1 MDNAYQVLGRYYDRM
16 IEYPY
21 ERVLDLALEKHH
33 SGKALDLFCGTGRFS
48 IMLARSGFTVEGSDL
63 SPEML
68 GEAMTNSAKAGF
80 KIIFKQENALEF
92 RYNSPYDII
101 TATSDGINYL
111 QNNKIEPFFKRVYDA
126 LSLGGRFIF
135 DMSSE
140 YKLVNVL
147 GNELYYE
154 DYDDIVLFWQNSLRK
169 KDKSVKMDLTF
180 FEKNADG
187 LYVRRDE
194 SQRQYAHSK
203 EFIEQSALNV
213 GFKIVKILDERFIKP
228 RDKSERIIF
237 VLEKE

>member
-21 ERVLDLALEKHH
+21 ERVLDLVLEKHK
-33 SGKALDLFCGTGRFS
+33 SGRALDLFCGTGRFS
-48 IMLARSGFTVEGSDL
+48 IMLAQKGFKVEGSDL
-63 SPEML
+63 STEML
-68 GEAMTNSAKAGF
+68 GEALSNATKAGI
-80 KIIFKQENALEF
+80 KIVFKQENALEF
-92 RYNSPYDII
+92 RYNLPYDIV

-111 QNNKIEPFFKRVYDA
+111 RDAEIEPFFMRVYGA
-126 LSLGGRFIF
+126 LKSGGRFIF

-140 YKLVNVL
+140 YKLINIL

-180 FEKNADG
+180 FERNSDG

-194 SQRQYAHSK
+194 SQRQFAHSK
-203 EFIEQSALNV
+203 EFIEQVAIDV
-213 GFKIVKILDERFIKP
+213 GFKIAKELDERFSKP
-228 RDKSERIIF
+228 REKSERIIF